1 MQSELSKDGNK
12 FVISKS
18 VANAI
23 KSVVLTDEKENNSQ
37 TEIANSSQTEIEFLK
52 LELANKNEEIKML
65 HKLLDQQQQLT
76 LKSNSQIERL
86 ALELKKNE
94 ERKNSLWSK
103 IFHKKHYIEKK

>member
-23 KSVVLTDEKENNSQ
+23 KSVVLTDEKENN
-37 TEIANSSQTEIEFLK
+37 SQTEIEFLK

-94 ERKNSLWSK
+94 EKKNSLWSK